1 MSPQFTRPVVAL
13 LLLAT
18 SIATAGAALPPLR
31 ESIRELTDVLNNP
44 QVTRKIEAK
53 FGALGTIDGIV
64 CDPSECNTTASQI
77 VLNYNNPTAGL
88 LYVQVIGGDALN
100 GLAPRRIGVH
110 AELRPDGI
118 PLRPGHGG

>member
-1 MSPQFTRPVVAL
+1 MSPHLTRPVVAL

-53 FGALGTIDGIV
+53 FDALGTIDGIDTV
-64 CDPSECNTTASQI
+64 APQTYRVRSGSCSLEVKLIDMSS
-77 VLNYNNPTAGL
+77 NPPMEGAWQYRIEVGDLACPTG
-88 LYVQVIGGDALN
+88 IG
-100 GLAPRRIGVH
+100 R
-110 AELRPDGI
+110 
-118 PLRPGHGG
+118 